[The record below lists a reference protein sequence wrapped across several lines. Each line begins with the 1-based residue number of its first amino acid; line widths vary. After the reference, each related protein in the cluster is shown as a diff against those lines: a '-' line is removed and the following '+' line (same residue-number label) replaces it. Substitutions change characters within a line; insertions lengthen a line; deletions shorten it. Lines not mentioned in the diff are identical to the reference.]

1 MRLINN
7 RKVKFLI
14 AFIALFV
21 CITQIQQTFAKY
33 VESKEGDA
41 NFTVAKWQI
50 LVNQQ
55 DITETATISSLINPV
70 YLENENIKDG
80 VIAPSSEG
88 YFDLEIDAS
97 NVDVS
102 FQYIISI
109 ANSENSSVSDLK
121 ITGYSLNE
129 SAIILVD
136 DLNNITD
143 TIRYTDPNKVNNLRV
158 YFQWLDGE
166 GESMNNSSDTEASIS
181 NESAKLKVNLSFV
194 QVVN

>member
-41 NFTVAKWQI
+41 NFTVAKWKI

-143 TIRYTDPNKVNNLRV
+143 TIRYTDPNKVNNKM
-158 YFQWLDGE
+158 YP
-166 GESMNNSSDTEASIS
+166 
-181 NESAKLKVNLSFV
+181 LSRTNFKF
-194 QVVN
+194 